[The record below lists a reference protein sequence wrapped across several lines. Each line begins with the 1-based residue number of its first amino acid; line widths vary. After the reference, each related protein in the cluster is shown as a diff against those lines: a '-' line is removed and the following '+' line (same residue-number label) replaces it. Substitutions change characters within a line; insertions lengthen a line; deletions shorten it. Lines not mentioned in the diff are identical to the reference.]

1 VTDLLFWRRR
11 IEPVDRLIV
20 GIGNPGPEYAKTRH
34 NVGFR
39 VLDALAKRLNV
50 SKQEARFRGVYA
62 AAPIGDLKVGL
73 LKPLTYVNLSGQAVS
88 EAVKQLNLQPEQI
101 LVVLDDAQLPLGKL
115 RMRPK
120 GSSGGHKG
128 LQSIIDALQTEEIPR
143 LRVGI
148 GSPPEGVDMVTFVLS
163 PFEDDEELVI
173 GEAVERAADAA
184 IVWATEGINAAMQK
198 FNK

>member
-20 GIGNPGPEYAKTRH
+20 GIGNPGPKYAKTRH

-50 SKQEARFRGVYA
+50 SKQETRFRGIYA
-62 AAPIGDLKVGL
+62 VAQIGDLKVGL

>member
-62 AAPIGDLKVGL
+62 VAPIGDLKVGL

>member
-1 VTDLLFWRRR
+1 M
-11 IEPVDRLIV
+11 

-50 SKQEARFRGVYA
+50 SKQETRFRGIYA
-62 AAPIGDLKVGL
+62 VSQVEDLRVGL
-73 LKPLTYVNLSGQAVS
+73 LKPLTYVNLSGQSVG
-88 EAVKQLNLQPEQI
+88 EAVKQLKLQPEQI

-163 PFEDDEELVI
+163 PFEDDEEPII

>member
-1 VTDLLFWRRR
+1 LLFWRRR

-62 AAPIGDLKVGL
+62 AAQIGDLKVGL

-88 EAVKQLNLQPEQI
+88 EAVKKLNLQPEQI

-143 LRVGI
+143 L
-148 GSPPEGVDMVTFVLS
+148 GSASVRRLRALIWSPSSFLPLRTTKNLS
-163 PFEDDEELVI
+163 SVRRWRGLLMPQSF
-173 GEAVERAADAA
+173 GQRK
-184 IVWATEGINAAMQK
+184 G
-198 FNK
+198 

>member
-1 VTDLLFWRRR
+1 M
-11 IEPVDRLIV
+11 

-62 AAPIGDLKVGL
+62 VDQIGDLKVGL

>member
-62 AAPIGDLKVGL
+62 VAPIGDLKVGL

-88 EAVKQLNLQPEQI
+88 EAVKKLNLQPEQI

>member
-62 AAPIGDLKVGL
+62 VAPIGDLKVGL

-173 GEAVERAADAA
+173 SEAVERAADAA

>member
-39 VLDALAKRLNV
+39 VLDALVKRLNV

>member
-20 GIGNPGPEYAKTRH
+20 GIGNPGPEYSKTRH

-50 SKQEARFRGVYA
+50 SKQEARFLGVYA
-62 AAPIGDLKVGL
+62 VAPIGDLKVGL

-88 EAVKQLNLQPEQI
+88 EAVKQLNLQLEQI